1 MYRKLTTNKDI
12 YIAIAY
18 TLMLVAFTIPLSTIT
33 MEMLNLLLGNIKV

>member
-1 MYRKLTTNKDI
+1 MYKKLTTNKDI
-12 YIAIAY
+12 YMAVVY